1 MNIDRE
7 IASILAEEQRD
18 KRSAARGAYH
28 RVTHAKSV
36 KLPCPTEREVTAKS
50 GECIRIFL
58 NAPMSWCEF
67 TKIPSAD
74 IQAEYLVRLAERFGV
89 GEDALPALFHAR
101 PEAIARYLTD
111 RGIAGIMQAAIQQ
124 RQEVFD
130 PLEDRRAWLAF
141 LSSKWAQKKD
151 ISTEPAVSTV
161 NPRTHCAQM
170 LKGYRSSKGLSQKE
184 LADMLG
190 ISQPYLSMVESEKAS
205 TNVTA
210 RIMAEFTIK
219 IEGAPTEEQDSKPAP
234 QELELTGSVQDVLR
248 AIKKTYGKDAKISV
262 HVTMK

>member
-18 KRSAARGAYH
+18 RRSAARGACH

-50 GECIRIFL
+50 GECIRIKM
-58 NAPMSWCEF
+58 NAPMSWSEF
-67 TKIPSAD
+67 TRIPSTD
-74 IQAEYLVRLAERFGV
+74 IQEEYLVRLAERFGV

-101 PEAIARYLTD
+101 PEAIARYLGD
-111 RGIAGIMQAAIQQ
+111 RGIAGIMEATILQ
-124 RQEVFD
+124 RNVFD
-130 PLEDRRAWLAF
+130 PLDDRRAWLTF
-141 LSSKWAQKKD
+141 LSSKWSQKKD
-151 ISTEPAVSTV
+151 ISAEPAVTTINQRAMS
-161 NPRTHCAQM
+161 AQK

-184 LADMLG
+184 LAEILG

-210 RIMAEFTIK
+210 RIMAEFAIK
-219 IEGAPTEEQDSKPAP
+219 VEGTPTEEQEERTAP
-234 QELELTGSVQDVLR
+234 QELELTGSTQDVLR
-248 AIKKTYGKDAKISV
+248 AIKKAYGKDVRISV
-262 HVTMK
+262 HVIAK